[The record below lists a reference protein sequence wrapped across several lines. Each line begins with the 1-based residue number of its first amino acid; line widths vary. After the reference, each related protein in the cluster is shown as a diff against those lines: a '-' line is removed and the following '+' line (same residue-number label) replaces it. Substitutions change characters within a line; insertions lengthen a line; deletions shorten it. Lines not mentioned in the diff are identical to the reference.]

1 MLDTENVRTRLSTSF
16 ALSLAADAFGT
27 MATMA
32 TLFAGGRIFTR
43 RSSMGA
49 RATFR
54 GFNDAKRAQ
63 LEVRVDAHTSTA
75 LISIRRCG
83 PFPREPACTRE
94 ARERVRGILPA
105 VRGVASTRHI
115 RLTSSHPRAMTS
127 PTHTTARASR
137 SRPRR
142 LAQAPVRDR
151 GGEGARDV
159 HRRDPHAVLARGDRL
174 KETEG

>member
-83 PFPREPACTRE
+83 PFPREPACTRHG
-94 ARERVRGILPA
+94 ARARSRYLARGAWRRIHATHQTDIITPTRDDISHAHDSARVPFA
-105 VRGVASTRHI
+105 AA
-115 RLTSSHPRAMTS
+115 P
-127 PTHTTARASR
+127 ARASTC

-142 LAQAPVRDR
+142 
-151 GGEGARDV
+151 
-159 HRRDPHAVLARGDRL
+159 
-174 KETEG
+174 